1 VNRRAK
7 NILKFWFLETSLEQK
22 FIRNDDFDKTIRDLF
37 YNDYNKAASNVYDG
51 WQDNAEDCLALI
63 ILLDQ
68 FSRNLFRNDPKAFD
82 QDYKARL
89 IANEGIDRGFLN
101 ELTPDQIHF
110 FLLPLIHSEDIS
122 DHVFCHKLLDTYLN
136 KHKEFK
142 RIKKSWNNHTD
153 PIRKFG
159 RYPHRNKVLKR
170 KNTPAEH
177 EYLNSTNYRFF
188 NI

>member
-1 VNRRAK
+1 MIDK
-7 NILKFWFLETSLEQK
+7 YNIDAS
-22 FIRNDDFDKTIRDLF
+22 DFEFQVL
-37 YNDYNKAASNVYDG
+37 YGVPMG
-51 WQDNAEDCLALI
+51 E
-63 ILLDQ
+63 
-68 FSRNLFRNDPKAFD
+68 
-82 QDYKARL
+82 
-89 IANEGIDRGFLN
+89 
-101 ELTPDQIHF
+101 
-110 FLLPLIHSEDIS
+110 
-122 DHVFCHKLLDTYLN
+122 YLN